1 MTKERTIKQTSLAR
15 EAKISLGAAA
25 SLPELQIDG
34 KAPNQTCLW
43 RWAREG
49 LHQDGRTVYLE
60 SIKIGGRLVTSRE
73 AVCRFLDAL
82 QDGMPAAECGPADS
96 PEVRPALR
104 LIGARASSLAEAH
117 VLGR

>member
-1 MTKERTIKQTSLAR
+1 MTKERTLKQTSLAQ
-15 EAKISLGAAA
+15 EAKISLGTAA

-60 SIKIGGRLVTSRE
+60 SLKIGGRLVTSRE
-73 AVCRFLDAL
+73 AVHRFLEAL
-82 QDGMPAAECGPADS
+82 QDGMPAAECGPANRLE
-96 PEVRPALR
+96 PLPILR
-104 LIGARASSLAEAH
+104 ISRARASSLAEAQAM
-117 VLGR
+117 GR